1 MNLETLESKLGTAI
15 RSLPVP
21 VMSTYLLYS
30 AFKSAATDT
39 SYLSTLSTT
48 LKPFFYGS
56 SLVVLPLAGAYL
68 TLRAYNSKHL

>member
-1 MNLETLESKLGTAI
+1 MDLETLESKLGITI

-39 SYLSTLSTT
+39 SYLSTLTTT
-48 LKPFFYGS
+48 LKPFFCGS
-56 SLVVLPLAGAYL
+56 SLIIFPLVGVYFAL
-68 TLRAYNSKHL
+68 HAYNSKHL